1 MKSKTFLGI
10 ILFSTLVILYSCG
23 GKSTSDQQVEA
34 LQQQVAALQQQV
46 EQNNNQQTQ
55 QSTNLQ
61 TQQPIQNFGT
71 QQGFNVSL
79 EQAKQT
85 AVTHAGFTIDTVT
98 FIKTVQD
105 WDNGMAKWDIDF
117 INGNNKYEYDISAYD
132 GSILKSEI
140 QAVAYNQGVY
150 ATQGGYV
157 PQQGI
162 VQQGGYV
169 PQQGNVVGQGQ
180 GIDVES
186 AKSIAATSA
195 GFNAASV
202 TFVKTKYD
210 FDDGIAKWEIEFV
223 VNTNKYE
230 YDISAVNGTILKS
243 KIESIY
249 ND

>member
-117 INGNNKYEYDISAYD
+117 INRNNKYEYDISAYD

-140 QAVAYNQGVY
+140 GVY